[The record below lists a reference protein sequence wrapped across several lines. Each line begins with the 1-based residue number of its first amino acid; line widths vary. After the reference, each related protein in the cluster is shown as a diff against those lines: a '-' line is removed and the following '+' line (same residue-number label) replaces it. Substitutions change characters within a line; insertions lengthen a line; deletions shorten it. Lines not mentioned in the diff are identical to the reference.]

1 MEILGIERRKA
12 FQYAGL
18 FSFLLLVYGVGLWRY
33 VRFVTSGGSVINTP
47 FDLMQPIAGFCV
59 VSALGFAALACYDE
73 SWESSEAAG
82 VAVLAWTVAQRR
94 QEIGIRLALGAEK
107 RDVLW
112 AVVRQ
117 GLALV
122 VAGIAIGIVAGVF
135 LTKLMS
141 SALYKTSAHD
151 LTTFAVAPIVF
162 LGIAMVASYLPA
174 RRATK
179 VDPLEAMR
187 EG

>member
-1 MEILGIERRKA
+1 MSSASSPVRSLNG
-12 FQYAGL
+12 GL
-18 FSFLLLVYGVGLWRY
+18 SVASVPIGLY
-33 VRFVTSGGSVINTP
+33 
-47 FDLMQPIAGFCV
+47 
-59 VSALGFAALACYDE
+59 
-73 SWESSEAAG
+73 
-82 VAVLAWTVAQRR
+82 AVLAWSVTQRR
-94 QEIGIRLALGAEK
+94 QEIGIRLALGAAK

-117 GLALV
+117 GLLLV
-122 VAGIAIGIVAGVF
+122 IAGIAIGLAAGVF

-141 SALYKTSAHD
+141 SALYKTSTRD

-162 LGIAMVASYLPA
+162 LGIALLASYLPA